1 MTSRYTSAT
10 STGLG
15 SVFVIKLIKFWM
27 EGRILMFPN
36 SGGAVLK
43 ANEELSWCSDEWDSL
58 CRGRVC
64 E

>member
-15 SVFVIKLIKFWM
+15 SVFVMKLIRFWM

-43 ANEELSWCSDEWDSL
+43 AREGPSRYSKERDSL
-58 CRGRVC
+58 CGGWVC